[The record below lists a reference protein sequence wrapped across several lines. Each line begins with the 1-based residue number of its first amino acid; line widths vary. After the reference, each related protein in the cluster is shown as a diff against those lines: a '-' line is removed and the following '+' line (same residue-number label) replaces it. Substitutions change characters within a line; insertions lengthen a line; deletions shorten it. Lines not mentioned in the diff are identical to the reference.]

1 MIKPLIVA
9 VSALVFSSAALA
21 AAHTAAPAAAAAPSK
36 EDKTMSK
43 PAGSATKDA
52 TGKTEANRDNKM
64 SPTGQNETS
73 SVGTNKKEAASS
85 GGSTTKAK

>member
-1 MIKPLIVA
+1 
-9 VSALVFSSAALA
+9 
-21 AAHTAAPAAAAAPSK
+21 
-36 EDKTMSK
+36 MSK

-73 SVGTNKKEAASS
+73 SVGANKKETGGAA
-85 GGSTTKAK
+85 GTTMKAK

>member
-1 MIKPLIVA
+1 MIKPLMIA
-9 VSALVFSSAALA
+9 VSAMVFSSAALA
-21 AAHTAAPAAAAAPSK
+21 AAHTAAPGTAPAK
-36 EDKTMSK
+36 EDKTAAK

-73 SVGTNKKEAASS
+73 SVGTSKKEAEGS
-85 GGSTTKAK
+85 GGSSMKSK

>member
-1 MIKPLIVA
+1 MMKPLMIA
-9 VSALVFSSAALA
+9 ISAMVFSSAALA
-21 AAHTAAPAAAAAPSK
+21 AAHTAAPGTAPAK
-36 EDKTMSK
+36 EDKTSAK

-73 SVGTNKKEAASS
+73 SVGTSKKEAESS
-85 GGSTTKAK
+85 GGSSTKAK